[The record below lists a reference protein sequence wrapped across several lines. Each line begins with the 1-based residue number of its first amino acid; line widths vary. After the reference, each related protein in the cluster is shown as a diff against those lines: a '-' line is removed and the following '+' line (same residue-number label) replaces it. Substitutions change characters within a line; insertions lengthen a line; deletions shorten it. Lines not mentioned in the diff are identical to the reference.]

1 MTRNELSLYTTYVH
15 LLDLVK
21 RQDGP
26 LRPPVQPPPPR
37 RLTDADHVSC
47 LQRPARGGGGGGGW
61 MGRMGVV
68 PDGENGC
75 EACLLL
81 CARLKD
87 NVAKV
92 LHGDLAGGVHIAKVD
107 DFL

>member
-1 MTRNELSLYTTYVH
+1 
-15 LLDLVK
+15 
-21 RQDGP
+21 
-26 LRPPVQPPPPR
+26 
-37 RLTDADHVSC
+37 
-47 LQRPARGGGGGGGW
+47 